1 MSVKRK
7 VLEAKTDQEL
17 EYYLQQGNKFVPQ
30 ASQFTYEILK
40 SRGRI
45 FTPEDT
51 ERITLMIEK
60 KSEEDKIIIH
70 ENHKKAANL
79 IYISATL
86 GIVNMILFPD
96 LPFSFF
102 SIFVAI
108 IILGFMFGIGYM
120 ISKGSNG
127 AKYIL
132 LVCMIFGIIYIPF
145 ILLTITRT
153 PVVGIINIVQTV
165 LQVWAIVLLYQ
176 IPKYKLE

>member
-17 EYYLQQGNKFVPQ
+17 EYYLQENNKFVPQ
-30 ASQFTYEILK
+30 ASQFAYEILK
-40 SRGRI
+40 LRGRI

-70 ENHKKAANL
+70 QNHKKAAIL

-108 IILGFMFGIGYM
+108 IVLGFMFGIAYM

-153 PVVGIINIVQTV
+153 PIVGIISLLQTA

-176 IPKYKLE
+176 IPKNKSE